1 MTYVYEMRSWV
12 NTWSLSLDSTSS
24 CAGTHLGICPSMG
37 QKKPSVNVFPGSREL
52 VTLLASHVARN
63 TKDIA
68 AGFVSGCAR
77 DHDSD
82 TDVRVPARAPS
93 ESRDSNKPIIA
104 DDGRRRICKL
114 LQSECA
120 RGEGKGFC

>member
-1 MTYVYEMRSWV
+1 
-12 NTWSLSLDSTSS
+12 
-24 CAGTHLGICPSMG
+24 MG

-52 VTLLASHVARN
+52 LTLLASHVARN
-63 TKDIA
+63 TKDIT

-114 LQSECA
+114 LLLQSECGS
-120 RGEGKGFC
+120 GEGKGFLLSGERYRMAVSRRARNSRVL

>member
-1 MTYVYEMRSWV
+1 
-12 NTWSLSLDSTSS
+12 
-24 CAGTHLGICPSMG
+24 MG

-52 VTLLASHVARN
+52 LTLLASHVARN
-63 TKDIA
+63 TKDIT

-93 ESRDSNKPIIA
+93 ESRDSNKPLHQIITGN
-104 DDGRRRICKL
+104 GRRRICKL
-114 LQSECA
+114 LLLQSECGS
-120 RGEGKGFC
+120 GEGKGFSLSGERYRMAVSRRARNSRVL

>member
-1 MTYVYEMRSWV
+1 
-12 NTWSLSLDSTSS
+12 
-24 CAGTHLGICPSMG
+24 MG

-52 VTLLASHVARN
+52 LTLLASHVARN

-68 AGFVSGCAR
+68 AGLVSGCAR

-93 ESRDSNKPIIA
+93 KSRDSNKPLHQTITG
-104 DDGRRRICKL
+104 DGRRRICKL
-114 LQSECA
+114 MQSECA
-120 RGEGKGFC
+120 SGEGKGFSLSGERYRMAVSRRVRNSCVL